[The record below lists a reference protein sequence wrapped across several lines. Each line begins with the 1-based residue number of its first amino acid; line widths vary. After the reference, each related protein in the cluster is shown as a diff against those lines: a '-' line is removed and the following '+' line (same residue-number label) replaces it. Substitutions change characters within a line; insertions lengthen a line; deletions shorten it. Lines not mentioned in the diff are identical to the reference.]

1 MRKGKRG
8 HHRILAVASSIFT
21 QHLPK
26 QASGCCFWPLRDVAL
41 FFFLFLSL
49 FFLSL
54 LQEQW
59 AATASL
65 QPVPSSRVCC
75 SCMCMRGLRLGIQAS
90 AGIPFLVDS
99 VVFTLRP
106 LSVPTQR
113 LSHYLLLLL
122 VLVCFVCL
130 VLLFTFFFFEF
141 EFWCSWGQDA
151 EEDRL
156 YNRRPPRPYA
166 KLPYRELAKARQHG
180 STMELFQAKLQAAR
194 SLCLTPCPGRREVP
208 VDPQVR
214 QT

>member
-75 SCMCMRGLRLGIQAS
+75 SCTCMRGLRLGIQAS

-130 VLLFTFFFFEF
+130 VLLFPFFFLNLNF
-141 EFWCSWGQDA
+141 G
-151 EEDRL
+151 
-156 YNRRPPRPYA
+156 
-166 KLPYRELAKARQHG
+166 ARGGRMQRKTGCTIADHPAHMPSFLIASLQRHG
-180 STMELFQAKLQAAR
+180 STAVPWSFFKPSCKLPG
-194 SLCLTPCPGRREVP
+194 LCA
-208 VDPQVR
+208 
-214 QT
+214 